1 MYFRVHLHV
10 QTSCARTPCIVDL
23 HELCVTGTLR
33 SVQTPGS
40 GEPTTTIR
48 GIAEALA
55 GSLPAAAIAGIL
67 GEHVADSSG
76 HCRGCRFPTTASPV
90 WPCRLWAIA
99 DEMRRMRLEPP
110 RG

>member
-1 MYFRVHLHV
+1 MCTLR
-10 QTSCARTPCIVDL
+10 L

-33 SVQTPGS
+33 CVQTPAS
-40 GEPTTTIR
+40 GEPTATIR

-55 GSLPAAAIAGIL
+55 GSLPAAAVGNIL
-67 GEHVADSSG
+67 GEHVPDPSG

-90 WPCRLWAIA
+90 WPCRLWSIA
-99 DEMRRMRLEPP
+99 DELRRMRST

>member
-1 MYFRVHLHV
+1 MHV
-10 QTSCARTPCIVDL
+10 QTSRACTTCSCGL

-33 SVQTPGS
+33 CVPTAAS

-55 GSLPAAAIAGIL
+55 GSLPDAAVGSIL
-67 GEHVADSSG
+67 GEHVPDPSG

-90 WPCRLWAIA
+90 WPCRLWSIA
-99 DEMRRMRLEPP
+99 DELRRMRSTP
-110 RG
+110 RS

>member
-1 MYFRVHLHV
+1 M
-10 QTSCARTPCIVDL
+10 QNPA
-23 HELCVTGTLR
+23 
-33 SVQTPGS
+33 S

-55 GSLPAAAIAGIL
+55 GSLPDAAVDRIL
-67 GEHVADSSG
+67 DEHAPDSTG

-99 DEMRRMRLEPP
+99 DELRRLHPTR